1 MPAPTRENVMI
12 PGPVGQLE
20 AIIEQH
26 TDAPKYVAVV
36 CHPHPLYQGTM
47 HNKVVTTL
55 ARVYRDDGALVV
67 RFNYRGVGASAGSY
81 GGGDGEADDLLAV
94 VAWLRERQPNLPV
107 QLAGFSFGTYVA
119 AQGAQTLAEQDS
131 AAQQLLLVAPSVEN
145 FNFSGFTHVACPVV
159 VVQGGEDD
167 VVSAPAVAAWV
178 AASPLRPTLLRMDS
192 AGHFFHGLL
201 PELAELVRISRH
213 PR

>member
-1 MPAPTRENVMI
+1 MSAPTRENVVI
-12 PGPVGQLE
+12 PGPAGQLE
-20 AIIEQH
+20 AVVEH
-26 TDAPKYVAVV
+26 HVDNPKYLAVV

-47 HNKVVTTL
+47 NNKVVTTL
-55 ARVYRDDGALVV
+55 ARVYRDDGALVA
-67 RFNYRGVGASAGSY
+67 RFNYRGVGTSEGSY
-81 GGGDGEADDLLAV
+81 GGGDGEAEDLLAV
-94 VAWLRERQPNLPV
+94 VAWLLKRQPNLPV

-119 AQGAQTLAEQDS
+119 AKGAQALAAQHTP
-131 AAQQLLLVAPSVEN
+131 AQQLLLVAPSVEN
-145 FNFSGFTHVACPVV
+145 FSFASFTDTACPVL

-167 VVSAPAVAAWV
+167 VVSAPAVAKWV
-178 AASPLRPTLLRMDS
+178 AASPLRPILLRIDE

>member
-1 MPAPTRENVMI
+1 MTAPVRENVLI

-20 AIIEQH
+20 AVVEQH
-26 TDAPKYVAVV
+26 TDNPVYIAVV

-47 HNKVVTTL
+47 TNKVVTTL
-55 ARVYRDDGALVV
+55 ARVYRDDEAVVV
-67 RFNYRGVGASAGSY
+67 RFNYRGVGKSEGGY
-81 GGGDGEADDLLAV
+81 GDGDGEIEDLLAV
-94 VAWLRERQPNLPV
+94 VAWLRERHPSLPL

-119 AQGAQTLAEQDS
+119 AGGAFALAEKNE

-145 FNFSGFTHVACPVV
+145 FDFSKYTNVGCTVV

-167 VVSAPAVAAWV
+167 VVSPTAVASW
-178 AASPLRPTLLRMDS
+178 AASSPLQPTLLRMDE